1 VKILFVS
8 SLCSTPLLPNQS
20 PGNARILRALRRL
33 APCRMIVPVRYY
45 PSVAARV
52 RPALRPLI
60 EVPRLERDGEGTEV
74 LHPRVVHVPAVGR
87 SLYGGLYAA
96 SLYATVRAEVARFAP
111 DVLLSAFAYPDGTA
125 MVALGAMLG
134 LPVVIRA
141 MGGDIH
147 EAPRGRLRRA
157 QISWALKRACT
168 IAVSPAMGREVE
180 ALGAPPAQVF
190 VIPTG
195 VDTDV
200 FHPVERTAA
209 RAELGLPADGPVL
222 VAPARLSPEKGLNH
236 LLDALPKVKA
246 SAPPRLL
253 LVGDGAER
261 AALEAQAARLGIAG
275 RVRFE
280 GWQPEA
286 RMRLYYGAADLA
298 CLPSL
303 NEGWPDAL
311 MESFACGCP
320 VVASRVGGVP
330 DIVALTGAG
339 LLVERGDP
347 DALAAAL
354 GEGLGRPWSRD
365 ETARRMQGHTLA
377 RTAERYL
384 AVCAAAVAGFRATRA
399 A

>member
-8 SLCSTPLLPNQS
+8 SLCSTPLLPNRS

-33 APCRMIVPVRYY
+33 VPCRMIVPVRYY
-45 PSVAARV
+45 PAAAARL

-60 EVPRLERDGEGTEV
+60 EVPRIERDGEGTEV
-74 LHPRVVHVPAVGR
+74 LHPRIVHIPAVGR

-147 EAPRGRLRRA
+147 EAPKGRFRRP
-157 QISWALKRACT
+157 QISWALKRART
-168 IAVSPAMGREVE
+168 IAVSPAMGREIE
-180 ALGAPPAQVF
+180 ELGAPAGQVV

-200 FHPVERTAA
+200 FHPIDRAAA
-209 RAELGLPADGPVL
+209 RAELGLPADGPIL
-222 VAPARLSPEKGLNH
+222 VAAARLSSEKGINH
-236 LLDALPKVKA
+236 LLDALPKVTA
-246 SAPPRLL
+246 AAPPRLL

-261 AALEAQAARLGIAG
+261 AALGAQAARLGIAD

-280 GWQPEA
+280 GWQPEG

-311 MESFACGCP
+311 MESAACGCP

-339 LLVERGDP
+339 ILVQPGDA
-347 DALAAAL
+347 DALA
-354 GEGLGRPWSRD
+354 GGISEGLGRAWSRD
-365 ETARRMQGHTLA
+365 ETARIMQGHTLA

-384 AVCAAAVAGFRATRA
+384 ATCEDAVAGFRATRGA
-399 A
+399 